1 MQQEPIDWRCLPY
14 ILGLFFRP
22 IFQGIYPQFIW
33 PEKWYVYVAPCIG
46 SWNSHWYLETKRN
59 IETLYKCV
67 YNLGSCYPKIK
78 WSWTHSPYKKK
89 AGTSIGK
96 SSAAEMGLGNEGN
109 FWKQMELHGK
119 KIWKHI
125 WNSTKNVGKIVA
137 AGRQYFCLMLFL
149 SSKQLHTIT
158 SLTHHPILILRQ
170 QGPKKRHTSCCCSLV
185 LNIHGK

>member
-89 AGTSIGK
+89 LEHLLENLQQLKWDWEMRETSESRWNSMGK
-96 SSAAEMGLGNEGN
+96 KYGNIYGIARKMLGKLLLQEGN
-109 FWKQMELHGK
+109 IFVWCFFIFQ
-119 KIWKHI
+119 
-125 WNSTKNVGKIVA
+125 
-137 AGRQYFCLMLFL
+137 
-149 SSKQLHTIT
+149 TIT
-158 SLTHHPILILRQ
+158 YNYLIDSSSNSDSAPAR
-170 QGPKKRHTSCCCSLV
+170 P
-185 LNIHGK
+185 